1 MDTSTAAG
9 HPWMLYAALVVGILV
24 IIAGAV
30 PKILGP
36 LGEAFDER
44 TKRARAAAAEADDAD
59 IAEMDRK
66 IAYLQGRV
74 DEQLVEMRA
83 RDVLIAEHVIWDRE
97 RLMGAMMAGEDVPP
111 PPPLYPARREIT
123 ERDLPRDG

>member
-1 MDTSTAAG
+1 MDTSAAAG

-44 TKRARAAAAEADDAD
+44 TKRARAAAVEADDAD
-59 IAEMDRK
+59 IAEADRK
-66 IAYLQGRV
+66 IAYLAGV
-74 DEQLVEMRA
+74 ADERLRELQA
-83 RDVLIAEHVIWDRE
+83 RDRLIAAHAIWDRE
-97 RLMGAMMAGEDVPP
+97 RLIAATMAGAEVSP
-111 PPPLYPARREIT
+111 PPPLYPEI
-123 ERDLPRDG
+123 RDLSEGEKR